1 MEQEKIP
8 TYISILSST
17 FSGLLHVFIGYP
29 FDTLKT
35 LKQGDQRILIKTP
48 THIIKLFNGVSYP
61 MIQNSLINSSTF
73 GLNNFIKNN
82 MENKY
87 FSNFCTGWIS
97 TLILTPL
104 DKYKIMSQYQKK
116 YDFNF
121 KNIIHSYKNFP
132 IISAREV
139 PATFIYFSSY
149 QIAKE
154 HNIPI
159 FLSGSLAGFNSW
171 LFTYP
176 IDTIKTR
183 LQNESCKTIKE
194 AYQKGGLFKGIQICL
209 IRSVLVNGVNFYSY
223 EKMNDILMKNKN

>member
-1 MEQEKIP
+1 MEQQKIP

-29 FDTLKT
+29 FDTIKT
-35 LKQGDQRILIKTP
+35 LKQGDQKILIKTP
-48 THIIKLFNGVSYP
+48 SHIRKLYNGISYP
-61 MIQNSLINSSTF
+61 IMQNILINSSTF
-73 GLNNFIKNN
+73 GLNNFLKNN
-82 MENKY
+82 MKNQY
-87 FSNFCTGWIS
+87 MSNFCTGWIS

-116 YDFNF
+116 YDFNY
-121 KNIIHSYKNFP
+121 KNIINSYKNFH

-139 PATFIYFSSY
+139 PATFIYFSIY

-183 LQNESCKTIKE
+183 IQNESCKTIKE
-194 AYQKGGLFKGIQICL
+194 AISKGSLFKGLQICL
-209 IRSVLVNGVNFYSY
+209 IRSILANGVNFYSY
-223 EKMNDILMKNKN
+223 EKMNDILMKK